1 VMTSALNLL
10 VRRILAEDYRLIAEI
25 ARSLHPQWFTES
37 ALEEIARDIRTQD
50 GFAALEKEVVGFAT
64 YVLTDNKTAELT
76 WIGVSPELHRRGV
89 GRALVK
95 EIEGELAQRGV
106 QSLQA
111 STLAPTVEYE
121 PYARTRNFYH
131 AIGFSDV
138 RIDEKWFPT
147 GDDRLLLR
155 KQMTLRRQRRILVAY
170 FSYTG
175 DTRRIAEALS
185 ERLRVSYDVETAE
198 IVPTRKR
205 SYLHWLAYSFVPN
218 SEVDIVDAEIELSDY
233 DAVLLGFPKWTF
245 SCPPLNR
252 FIHKLRNIDKPR
264 FYLFMTCGGFDEQRF
279 LDSLT
284 DKLARMGCNV
294 IESLTVKRKQIQ
306 RETYAESLD
315 SFAQRIRENL
325 R

>member
-106 QSLQA
+106 QSLQV

-147 GDDRLLLR
+147 GDDRLLLH
-155 KQMTLRRQRRILVAY
+155 KQMALRRQRRILVAY

-175 DTRRIAEALS
+175 DTRRIAEALL
-185 ERLRVSYDVETAE
+185 ERLRTSYDAETVE

-218 SEVDIVDAEIELSDY
+218 SEVDIENSETDISRY

-252 FIHKLRNIDKPR
+252 FIHKLRNLGKPR
-264 FYLFMTCGGFDEQRF
+264 FYLFMSCGGFDDQRF

-284 DKLARMGCNV
+284 RRLTRMGCNV
-294 IESLTVKRKQIQ
+294 AGSLTVKRKQTKS
-306 RETYAESLD
+306 EVYAETVD
-315 SFAQRIRENL
+315 SFVKRIQEQL
-325 R
+325 H